1 MPMNRLR
8 LFRRDERGS
17 APIEG
22 VMGALLLLSW
32 YMIAFQFYDAFRSKS
47 LAMRASYTVADAIS
61 RQKAAIGPD
70 FRDGMKKL
78 FDYMM
83 ANDSPDRSWLRITVI
98 FCADDGDQDKTDYC
112 NGTSKQFSIAT
123 DHGSTT
129 LSSHGTTGVAPH
141 TVTTLNAQA
150 HRIPEM
156 AEGDYAVVL
165 ETSTLYNPIFGIGNE
180 ALTLDG
186 GKSWTTI
193 GLNSAIRF
201 SNFVVTRPRGPRTVW
216 DANS

>member
-1 MPMNRLR
+1 MLMNRLR
-8 LFRRDERGS
+8 LFRRNERGS

-22 VMGALLLLSW
+22 VMGALLLLGW
-32 YMIAFQFYDAFRSKS
+32 YMIAYQFYDAFRSKA

-61 RQKAAIGPD
+61 RQKAPIGPD

-83 ANDSPDRSWLRITVI
+83 VNNNSGRSWMRITVI
-98 FCADDGDQDKTDYC
+98 FCADDGDQEHDDYC
-112 NGTSKQFSIAT
+112 NGTSKPFSIAT
-123 DHGSTT
+123 DSGSTT
-129 LSSHGTTGVAPH
+129 LTSHGTTGVAPH
-141 TVTTLNAQA
+141 TVTTLNREAD
-150 HRIPEM
+150 RIPEM
-156 AEGDYAVVL
+156 AEGDFAVVL
-165 ETSTLYNPIFGIGNE
+165 ETSILYNPIFDIGDK

-186 GKSWTTI
+186 GKSWTAI

-216 DANS
+216 DDAF

>member
-1 MPMNRLR
+1 MLMNRLR
-8 LFRRDERGS
+8 IFRREERGS

-32 YMIAFQFYDAFRSKS
+32 YMIAFQFYDAFRSKA

-61 RQKAAIGPD
+61 RQKSAIGPD

-83 ANDSPDRSWLRITVI
+83 ANGSSDRSWLRITVI

-123 DHGSTT
+123 DHNSTT

-141 TVTTLNAQA
+141 TVSTLNAQA

-216 DANS
+216 DADF